1 MTSQIPKK
9 TSEVFAC
16 LWPWFF
22 FAAAFES
29 LLFAGMLFSVPSESG
44 LSLARFALL
53 AILLLAFVASII
65 FGLRA
70 RHDTVSLDLLPRT
83 PLVISSTL
91 LSLTSSL
98 VLFLLRYL
106 NPERL
111 LPVYERLSPLL
122 WFFLVFGIQS
132 AIFLLILQNGFHPQ
146 ELTKRKPI
154 YVSAGFAFI
163 ALLLVFLFVS
173 LTKLG
178 ITKDTAYWG
187 EPGVAILGWH
197 FILAI
202 ILGFFTLLNQLRFT
216 NHESS
221 RLFNIFLP
229 LAIWLTASILWLS
242 VPWEVLQNS
251 FYAPITPPA
260 NTPLPYSDAG
270 FYDYLSQSL
279 LIGTDYLGGIPPRP
293 LYIVFLAFLHAF
305 FGQNY
310 IAIIAAQTLVLAL
323 FPVALY
329 FLAKKLHTP
338 AAGVTVALFAIF
350 REYLGLWIS
359 SNTRVANSK
368 VFTTDFPT
376 AVGLAFICL
385 IVIWWLEKRDLK
397 STLIAGGSF
406 GLLLLLRTQ
415 SLLILPVVFILA
427 WFVYKRQTKQWIAAG
442 IAFALAMS
450 LTIAPW
456 LAHNYTVTGKIA
468 FDDPNQMAIIF
479 SQYSFNETFDLTQ
492 FDIHSESL
500 GRHMLDFALQ
510 NPGYVAG
517 FITGHF
523 LNTEIGGLLA
533 LPLIERYDG
542 LFAPVNLYWVGWPA
556 PLAWYNLLLL
566 VFYLAIIAVG
576 LGAARHRAGWL
587 GLVPLAFNLGYAFAN
602 GISRFSSW
610 RYNLPVDWVVY
621 FYSAI
626 GAMEILG
633 GLALLLGAKDE
644 DVIAPPKC
652 GGIPRR
658 VFFPTKQSPV
668 KEQRFLDEIYPFNGR
683 LLRQLAARS
692 DILILAAFA
701 LVGALPWFAKGLVSP
716 RYTSTQQELTAQVI
730 SRGYETSEVE
740 VFLAQPDAILLD
752 GRMLYPRLYRR
763 DDGMVSANPW
773 PAYAVRDYA
782 RIGFVLINDDNYDA
796 IFPTRD
802 VLDFPQG
809 ADAILLACQRE
820 DYLDVRV
827 VVFSDAIYQSAPL
840 TDLCK

>member
-9 TSEVFAC
+9 TSDVFAY

-44 LSLARFALL
+44 LSFARFALL
-53 AILLLAFVASII
+53 TILLSFFIVSII

-70 RHDTVSLDLLPRT
+70 RHDTASLDSLPRT
-83 PLVISSTL
+83 SIVISSTL

-146 ELTKRKPI
+146 ELTKRKPVYI
-154 YVSAGFAFI
+154 SAMFALI

-178 ITKDTAYWG
+178 ITKDAAYWG

-197 FILAI
+197 FVLSILI
-202 ILGFFTLLNQLRFT
+202 GFATLIYCATHNTQ
-216 NHESS
+216 HAKW
-221 RLFNIFLP
+221 IVP

-293 LYIVFLAFLHAF
+293 LYVVFLAFLHAL

-385 IVIWWLEKRDLK
+385 IIIWWLEKRDLK

-427 WFVYKRQTKQWIAAG
+427 WFVYKRQTRQWTAAG

-492 FDIHSESL
+492 FDIQSESL

-510 NPGYVAG
+510 NPGYAAG

-587 GLVPLAFNLGYAFAN
+587 GLVPLAFNLGYALAN

-621 FYSAI
+621 FYFAI

-633 GLALLLGAKDE
+633 GLALLFGAKASVMSLRD
-644 DVIAPPKC
+644 
-652 GGIPRR
+652 GGL
-658 VFFPTKQSPV
+658 PTKQSPV
-668 KEQRFLDEIYPFNGR
+668 KWQRFLDEIYPFNGR

-701 LVGALPWFAKGLVSP
+701 LVGALPWFAKGLVAP
-716 RYTSTQQELTAQVI
+716 RYTSTQQELAAQVV
-730 SRGYETSEVE
+730 SRGYEAAEVE
-740 VFLAQPDAILLD
+740 AFLSQPDAVLLE
-752 GRMLYPRLYRR
+752 GRMLLPRLYRR

-840 TDLCK
+840 TGPCN